1 MNVEGKSGT
10 SFILLIR
17 LTDLI
22 SAPANSSRAVKHEK
36 VGYEERFRPNR
47 ELFAKLGMRSSTCLP
62 WGSFDTENPGSRF
75 TDADLLE
82 ILRHSK

>member
-1 MNVEGKSGT
+1 MAR

-22 SAPANSSRAVKHEK
+22 SVPVNSSKAVKREK
-36 VGYEERFRPNR
+36 FGYDERFRTNR
-47 ELFAKLGMRSSTCLP
+47 ELFAKLGMCSGTSLP
-62 WGSFDTENPGSRF
+62 WGPFITENPCSLF

-82 ILRHSK
+82 ILRDGK